1 MVSLTNM
8 AKQSNLI
15 KLGDA
20 ISQLFKEEKLDEK
33 YSIFAIRN
41 DWEKIVGTMI
51 SKHTTQINFT
61 NGHLY
66 VSIDSSIVRN
76 EMAFA
81 KEDIINKVNKFVGN
95 RLIKELVLK

>member
-1 MVSLTNM
+1 MRKNN
-8 AKQSNLI
+8 NLI

-41 DWEKIVGTMI
+41 GWEGIVGKTVA
-51 SKHTTQINFT
+51 KHTTQINYASGVLFI
-61 NGHLY
+61 
-66 VSIDSSIVRN
+66 SIDSPVVRS
-76 EMAFA
+76 ETTYA
-81 KEDIINKVNKFVGN
+81 KESIIEKVNKFVGK

>member
-1 MVSLTNM
+1 M

-15 KLGDA
+15 SLGDA
-20 ISQLFKEEKLDEK
+20 ISQIFKEEKLDEK

-41 DWEKIVGTMI
+41 DWPKIVGEMI
-51 SKHTTQINFT
+51 AKHTTQINFA

-66 VSIDSSIVRN
+66 VSLDSAIVRN
-76 EMAFA
+76 EMTYA
-81 KEDIINKVNKFVGN
+81 KLDIITKVNAFVGS

>member
-1 MVSLTNM
+1 MR
-8 AKQSNLI
+8 KSNLI

-41 DWEKIVGTMI
+41 GWEGIVGSTI
-51 SKHTTQINFT
+51 AKHTSQINYVQNILF
-61 NGHLY
+61 
-66 VSIDSSIVRN
+66 VSIDSPIVRN
-76 EMAFA
+76 EALYA
-81 KEDIINKVNKFVGN
+81 KQEIIEKVNRFVGK

>member
-1 MVSLTNM
+1 MR
-8 AKQSNLI
+8 KSNLI

-41 DWEKIVGTMI
+41 GWEGIVGSTI
-51 SKHTTQINFT
+51 AKHTSQINYAQNILF
-61 NGHLY
+61 
-66 VSIDSSIVRN
+66 VSIDSPIVRN
-76 EMAFA
+76 EALYA
-81 KEDIINKVNKFVGN
+81 KQEIIEKVNRFVGK